1 MDEGSPAGRGGGW
14 PYEPAL
20 ATDPT
25 REDLEQ
31 RTMACKLPAGDIKER
46 IERLRAEFIPGILHV
61 QEIEDGYVYW
71 FQRSDEELRK
81 VAEFARFESE
91 CCDFLDF
98 GIGLNTGALEGAA
111 CSIRDCSGG
120 RERSGSDRNGR
131 HTVRVEPRDDHGG
144 VQHRASTCTTG
155 TSLGPRPTLR
165 TTS

>member
-1 MDEGSPAGRGGGW
+1 MDERSPAGRGGGW

-31 RTMACKLPAGDIKER
+31 RPMACKLPAGDIKER
-46 IERLRAEFIPGILHV
+46 IEWLRAEFIPGILRV

-98 GIGLNTGALEGAA
+98 GIGLNTGGDRISLRISGPQGAA
-111 CSIRDCSGG
+111 NFLQLAMNEYIAAAIS
-120 RERSGSDRNGR
+120 
-131 HTVRVEPRDDHGG
+131 
-144 VQHRASTCTTG
+144 AA
-155 TSLGPRPTLR
+155 
-165 TTS
+165 